1 MTDGTIL
8 AADLGGTKTLAAL
21 VRGGQV
27 LERRQIATDRSAGPD
42 GWTAQLSGLVADW
55 QHRFDG
61 IGIAVTG
68 IIEEGRWSALNPRT
82 LPVPHGYPLAERVV
96 RLLGIVP
103 VLANDAQAAAW
114 GEFAHGA
121 GQGRDM
127 AFVTVSTGI
136 GGGLVLGGRLVTGA
150 GSLAGSFGLLPDD
163 GGAAVE
169 DLASGR
175 WIEDEAARAGHS
187 VGTPAVFAAAE
198 GGAAWAD
205 AILDASA
212 RRVARLCRAIQLV
225 VDPSCIVIG
234 GGVGLAGGYIPR
246 IERHL
251 DDLPPRQRPALARA
265 ALGSDA
271 GIIGIA
277 ALATNT
283 HSNREKTD
291 ETERTA

>member
-8 AADLGGTKTLAAL
+8 AVDLGGTKTLAAL

-27 LERRQIATDRSAGPD
+27 LDRRQIPTDRSAGPD
-42 GWTAQLSGLVADW
+42 GWTAQLLGLVADW
-55 QHRFDG
+55 RHRFDG

-68 IIEEGRWSALNPRT
+68 IVDGGRWSALNPRT
-82 LPVPHGYPLAERVV
+82 LPVPDRYPLAERIAG
-96 RLLGIVP
+96 LLGIVP

-121 GQGRDM
+121 GRRRDM
-127 AFVTVSTGI
+127 AFITVSTGI
-136 GGGLVLGGRLVTGA
+136 GGGLVLGGRLVTGT

-163 GGAAVE
+163 GGRAIE

-175 WIEDEAARAGHS
+175 WIEDEAARAGHPG
-187 VGTPAVFAAAE
+187 GTPAVFAAAE

-205 AILDASA
+205 TILDASA
-212 RRVARLCRAIQLV
+212 SRVARICRAIKLV

-265 ALGSDA
+265 ALGTDA